1 MQDNEKEF
9 SILVDRSLG
18 GSSIVD
24 GQIELML
31 HRYVLSSML
40 ISSWFICMLKGLVF
54 HWCAQLRREILFKRM
69 MDITAIFKGNL

>member
-1 MQDNEKEF
+1 MQDNRTEF

-31 HRYVLSSML
+31 HRYV
-40 ISSWFICMLKGLVF
+40 FVF
-54 HWCAQLRREILFKRM
+54 
-69 MDITAIFKGNL
+69 